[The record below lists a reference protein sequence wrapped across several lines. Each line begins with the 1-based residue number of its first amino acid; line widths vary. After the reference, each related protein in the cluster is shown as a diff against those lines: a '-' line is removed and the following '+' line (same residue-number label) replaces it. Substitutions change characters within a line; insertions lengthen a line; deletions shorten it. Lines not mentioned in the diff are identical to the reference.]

1 MVKELDPTSRVGC
14 VAWRDECERECEF
27 GTLCEMPLATEYTVQ
42 SDCQHNQ
49 YLAAVNRVACNW
61 PVAGDLRD
69 VREVAGRVADC
80 LGVNEVVPFEVWG
93 AKYSGMK
100 LRRYQAALVSLEAR
114 PITRKDS
121 YIQAFVKREKLSDP
135 AKDPR
140 MIQARGARFNVA
152 LGCYLK
158 AFEHRLYNIRGTG
171 PLKRW
176 LPAGRLIVKGMNA
189 VARAAL
195 LQVHW
200 DSLSHP
206 VQLGL
211 DCSRFDAHCSVPLL
225 RVEHSVYL
233 KAFRGD
239 PALARLLSYQLRNRC
254 YTRSGLVYEVEGRRM
269 SGDMNT
275 ALGNCVLMVCMMAA
289 AMREIGLKPKHWRMA
304 DDGDDCCVMV
314 EREVADEVARRLPEI
329 FKRFGHT
336 LKVESRADT
345 LERVVLCGASPIM
358 VGTVRR
364 MITTPG
370 RAIGK
375 ARVHTK
381 VLAPSF
387 RRPYVATIGE
397 CMLHMHSGVPI
408 LQEHALALRRASKTL
423 LREIP
428 GSYLYKLGP
437 ADVLGAALSTPV
449 AETTRESFAVAF
461 GVSIAAQLECEAWFR
476 ACQPDQLLRL
486 APPLEVPGDIN
497 YV

>member
-1 MVKELDPTSRVGC
+1 MKEIDHKSRVGT
-14 VAWRDECERECEF
+14 VQWRADCEREPEF
-27 GTLCEMPLATEYTVQ
+27 GVLCDMPLATEYTVQ

-61 PVAGDLRD
+61 PEATDLSGVQRVADRL
-69 VREVAGRVADC
+69 ADC
-80 LGVNEVVPFEVWG
+80 LGVNETVPFAVWG

-100 LRRYQAALVSLEAR
+100 LRRYQAALASLESR

-121 YIQAFVKREKLSDP
+121 YIQAFVKREKLVDA

-152 LGCYLK
+152 LGSYLK

-211 DCSRFDAHCSVPLL
+211 DCSRFDAHCSEALL

-239 PALARLLSYQLRNRC
+239 PTLARLLAYQLRNRC
-254 YTRSGLVYEVEGRRM
+254 FTRSGLEYEVIGRRM

-289 AMREIGLKPKHWRMA
+289 AMEEIGLNPKHWRMA
-304 DDGDDCCVMV
+304 DDGDDCCIMV
-314 EREVADEVARRLPEI
+314 EREVADMVAERLPEI
-329 FKRFGHT
+329 FRKFGHT

-345 LERVVLCGASPIM
+345 LERVVLCGASPVM
-358 VGTVRR
+358 VGDVRR
-364 MITTPG
+364 MITNPG

-375 ARVHTK
+375 AKVHTK
-381 VLAPSF
+381 VFKGKFLAD
-387 RRPYVATIGE
+387 YVATIGE
-397 CMLHMHSGVPI
+397 CMLHMHAGVPV
-408 LQEHALALRRASKTL
+408 LQAHALALRRASKTL
-423 LREIP
+423 LRETP
-428 GSYLYKLGP
+428 GSYLYKLDPGS
-437 ADVLGAALSTPV
+437 VLGAASSIPV
-449 AETTRESFAVAF
+449 ADSTRESFAVAF
-461 GVSIAAQLECEAWFR
+461 GVSVVAQLEAEAWFH

-486 APPLEVPGDIN
+486 APPLEVPGDN
-497 YV
+497 YYV